1 MRSWSGK
8 GEYGTCVSDS
18 DEILAPNGWFSKVTE
33 LGIQVGVIRSL
44 NPLTPKISLVILLT
58 VCNTVL
64 VILVLRIWYWINY

>member
-8 GEYGTCVSDS
+8 GDMCDG
-18 DEILAPNGWFSKVTE
+18 DEILGPNGWFSKVTE